1 LAIHVGLGHH
11 NCEKKQLLPHRPGTF
26 CDSQASNE
34 LPDDYA
40 FLVATPC
47 GKKGHNTAGF
57 LATRPRCIPCTLDI
71 AHHSLWLR
79 NEFASFKEETALI
92 EKRSVK

>member
-1 LAIHVGLGHH
+1 M
-11 NCEKKQLLPHRPGTF
+11 EKIQLLPLKAGTF
-26 CDSQASNE
+26 FRTEASNE
-34 LPDDYA
+34 LPDDHA

-47 GKKGHNTAGF
+47 GKKGHNTTGF
-57 LATRPRCIPCTLDI
+57 LATRPSCIPCTLDI

-79 NEFASFKEETALI
+79 NEFASFKEETALS

>member
-1 LAIHVGLGHH
+1 M
-11 NCEKKQLLPHRPGTF
+11 EKIQLLPLKAGTF
-26 CDSQASNE
+26 FRTEASNE

-57 LATRPRCIPCTLDI
+57 SCNATKLHTLHIRHRP
-71 AHHSLWLR
+71 S
-79 NEFASFKEETALI
+79 
-92 EKRSVK
+92 